1 MHQQPLQ
8 QHFSGFGQSMYQNRS
23 YPVFSGA
30 SSQFSLKAQLKQP
43 QQEDVF
49 DEDAFEKAF
58 EAAKVEVEQAQE
70 RQRQTDFTSNG
81 NGNTRRRVLA
91 EMYRHIRDLENEIEK
106 GYDAIGIKNALA
118 ASDRYNT
125 LDADAVDDYRMN
137 LELLKYQNKERP
149 LAGIGIRWDFDQED
163 WDVVQKQLEGQALS
177 DHQKHLMLPHEQRIE
192 RFLFVAQQQRDLELK
207 QQADVNLRD
216 DMISIGSGDISTRPD
231 HVVKQELMNDYQM
244 YLMLLEQQVKRLQ
257 AEEQQGNMELKQQAD
272 VNLRDGMISNESGD
286 ILTRSD
292 HLTEQERI
300 SSDRILHQDEDE
312 RAETQRH
319 DEADDLARTAGQLLD
334 HVKHD
339 QSQKFQ
345 NSNFLALMRQ
355 LRDREV
361 RVEGDRMVDVSI
373 PPSAA
378 GPKHY
383 HKGPAELITCRL
395 WGCERVDG

>member
-1 MHQQPLQ
+1 MHQHGGQTIHQQPLQ

-30 SSQFSLKAQLKQP
+30 SSQFSLIAQLKQP
-43 QQEDVF
+43 QQQEDVF

-216 DMISIGSGDISTRPD
+216 DMISI
-231 HVVKQELMNDYQM
+231 
-244 YLMLLEQQVKRLQ
+244 
-257 AEEQQGNMELKQQAD
+257 
-272 VNLRDGMISNESGD
+272 ESGD

-319 DEADDLARTAGQLLD
+319 DEADNLARTAGQLLD